1 MMNTKFVIGLVI
13 SLIVGVVQLANG
25 QQPAKVPL
33 LGYLGTRS
41 ASQSAGDTN
50 AFRQGLNDHG
60 YIEGKNIG
68 IEYR

>member
-33 LGYLGTRS
+33 LAELPQLL
-41 ASQSAGDTN
+41 AV
-50 AFRQGLNDHG
+50 
-60 YIEGKNIG
+60 
-68 IEYR
+68 